1 MSNDDLL
8 AMLGAKI
15 SATPAPVAP
24 FIPMAAGLG
33 GDDVLAASS
42 ALSADATVPGM
53 LRPFMP
59 HQAAAYLYCLG
70 AIARFGGALLGDDMG
85 MGKTQVMLALAA
97 QADGYSI
104 VIAPPVTLAGY
115 KGDIAAAFPALKMF
129 HAKGRTAGDIPA
141 GTDIVFLSD
150 DPLTLRAWLTNGLD
164 AKKNFTISD
173 LALGAG
179 MLIRDE
185 MHRDKGADGKPGS
198 PTSRARLML
207 HLSAALRSRG
217 VPIVGATGTLLV
229 NGRPIEALIPLQII
243 GGMDLV
249 KTIAPGARNSLGYAF
264 MYCKPE
270 NKGFGYNYS
279 GCDRDKL
286 PQLHEYFRR
295 TVYCRRDKDDLGAA
309 LPSRRWLVRPL
320 ALNGVLARYNRVER
334 DVLSLIREESGP
346 EAYLRAAKAEKLVQ
360 IMKLWEEA
368 GAAKGAAAVEYITDL
383 LDEHNG
389 RPVLAF
395 YWHKSTRD
403 ALIDGLSKAGI
414 SMGLIDGT
422 VSGASRESQ
431 IAAFQAGKTQVML
444 AQIGAAGIGVTLT
457 AAADAVFVQI
467 PWSSGLLKQAADR
480 ILRVDDKTMAR
491 ATNGEHITWH
501 VLQACKEDGSP
512 TFDGYMFEAVQNK
525 AQISDAVNAGKEVT
539 MPDEDVIR
547 TAVTNWFNANS

>member
-8 AMLGAKI
+8 AMLNGKL
-15 SATPAPVAP
+15 STTPAPVAP

-33 GDDVLAASS
+33 DDTVLAASG

-59 HQAAAYLYCLG
+59 HQAAAFLYCQG
-70 AIARFGGALLGDDMG
+70 AIARWGGALLGDDMG

-97 QADGYSI
+97 QVNGYAI

-115 KGDIAAAFPALKMF
+115 KGDLAAAFPGLRMF
-129 HAKGRTAGDIPA
+129 HAKGRTATDVPA
-141 GTDIVFLSD
+141 GTDIVFMSD

-164 AKKNFTISD
+164 ASKNFTISD
-173 LALGAG
+173 LALRAG

-207 HLSAALRSRG
+207 HLSAALRKQG
-217 VPIVGATGTLLV
+217 TPIVGATGTLLV

-249 KTIAPGARNSLGYAF
+249 KAIAPGARNSLGFAF
-264 MYCKPE
+264 MYCRPV
-270 NKGFGYNYS
+270 NNGFGYNYG

-295 TVYCRRDKDDLGAA
+295 TVYCRRDKDDLGTA
-309 LPSRRWLVRPL
+309 LPARRWLVRPL

-334 DVLSLIREESGP
+334 DVLGLIRDENGP

-368 GAAKGAAAVEYITDL
+368 GIAKGQAAVEYIADL
-383 LDEHNG
+383 IDTSG
-389 RPVLAF
+389 GKPVLAF
-395 YWHKSTRD
+395 YWHKGTRD

-414 SMGLIDGT
+414 SMGLIDGS
-422 VSGASRESQ
+422 VSGASREHQ
-431 IAAFQAGKTQVML
+431 IADFQAGKTQVML

-491 ATNGEHITWH
+491 AERGEHITWH
-501 VLQACKEDGSP
+501 VLQACKEDGAP
-512 TFDGYMFEAVQNK
+512 TFDGYMFEAVSNK
-525 AQISDAVNAGKEVT
+525 AAVSDAVNAGKEVT
-539 MPDEDVIR
+539 MPEADVMLA
-547 TAVTNWFNANS
+547 AVSAWYAANQ